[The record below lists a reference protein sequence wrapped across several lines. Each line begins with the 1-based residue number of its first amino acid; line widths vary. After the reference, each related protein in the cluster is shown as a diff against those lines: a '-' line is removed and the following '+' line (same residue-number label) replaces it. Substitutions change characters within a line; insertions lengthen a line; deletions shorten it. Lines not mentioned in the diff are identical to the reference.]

1 MKFTIKEG
9 CNWPWGQREPGESM
23 QQTISPAP
31 GEFRVRPKKTQDPD
45 QHSRLPPP
53 LPPIQWR
60 RRRALL
66 DHQQK
71 TCDHHRHRHH
81 KMKIMRVGINK
92 SIRFNFLLRKRLL
105 SKQSFLA
112 QNTER
117 ETQNGGRKQD
127 KKMAIDRTMEGDS
140 QECLDK

>member
-1 MKFTIKEG
+1 
-9 CNWPWGQREPGESM
+9 
-23 QQTISPAP
+23 
-31 GEFRVRPKKTQDPD
+31 
-45 QHSRLPPP
+45 
-53 LPPIQWR
+53 
-60 RRRALL
+60 
-66 DHQQK
+66 
-71 TCDHHRHRHH
+71 
-81 KMKIMRVGINK
+81 MKIMRVGINK